1 MTPPHRI
8 RRRRN
13 LVDWH
18 YYCKRWQQRC
28 AAASLGVCS
37 WFGWGSLFI
46 YEVHWLVRWLGGEVL
61 VEVVDHLCYCN
72 AIATVNRVV

>member
-1 MTPPHRI
+1 M
-8 RRRRN
+8 
-13 LVDWH
+13 V
-18 YYCKRWQQRC
+18 
-28 AAASLGVCS
+28 
-37 WFGWGSLFI
+37 GWGSLFI